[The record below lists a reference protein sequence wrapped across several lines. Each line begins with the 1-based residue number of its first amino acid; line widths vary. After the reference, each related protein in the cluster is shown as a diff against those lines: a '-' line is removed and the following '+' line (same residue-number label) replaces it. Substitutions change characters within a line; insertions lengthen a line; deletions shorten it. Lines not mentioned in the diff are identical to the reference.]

1 MPGAALRTLGPLTGA
16 DGYNWQSVETIL
28 AFGGYV
34 AGPESPQVGDVAM
47 FIDWENIKYSLLN
60 RENRLPNVQ
69 ALKEAAGRFGRVVS
83 AKAYA
88 NWQEGHNLRDPNDLY
103 SVGIEPIYVPTIF
116 IGPPE
121 AGSGDYLPRRKNS
134 VDIKLA
140 VDVVEF
146 ALTNP
151 TVNAFVLVTGD
162 GDFIHLIN
170 SLRTR
175 GKRVVIIGMSW
186 NTSWQLTSSA
196 DQFIAYDVDVDPS
209 VPRVAARP
217 SAPNI
222 DETFKV
228 LAEVVKYV
236 REKRRPNVF
245 AQVKLLLSTRL
256 GSFDEATYGFS
267 KFKDFMREAE
277 RRGLVKTQTVGL
289 TDRVYLPDEEVEVG
303 LASESPQEVEREAE
317 EATQVR
323 SANEPAQGRQT
334 PLRQPPAR
342 VVPVRAPAGVQ
353 ESDEPN
359 LRALVNFV
367 NMLEQSSPFMS
378 FNYITNRSAESRVV
392 PLSLTELSALV
403 DRAIQDG
410 MFLTDSRTILDRV
423 TGEYRDI
430 NIFRLNRRHP
440 MVAAILAEEADQPV
454 PALAP

>member
-1 MPGAALRTLGPLTGA
+1 MTA
-16 DGYNWQSVETIL
+16 
-28 AFGGYV
+28 
-34 AGPESPQVGDVAM
+34 PESPHAGDVAM

-69 ALKEAAGRFGRVVS
+69 ALKEAAGRFGRVVT

-116 IGPPE
+116 VGPSD
-121 AGSGDYLPRRKNS
+121 ASTDGLPRRKNS

-146 ALTNP
+146 ALLNP
-151 TVNAFVLVTGD
+151 TVATFVFVTGD
-162 GDFIHLIN
+162 GDFIHLVN
-170 SLRTR
+170 TLRTR
-175 GKRVVIIGMSW
+175 GKRVVIIGTSW

-196 DQFIAYDVDVDPS
+196 DQFIAYDVDVDPAT
-209 VPRVAARP
+209 PRPPARP
-217 SAPNI
+217 SLPPLE
-222 DETFKV
+222 ETFKV

-245 AQVKLLLSTRL
+245 AQVKLLLASRL
-256 GSFDEATYGFS
+256 GHFDEQVYGFS
-267 KFKDFMREAE
+267 KFKDFMKEAE
-277 RRGLVKTQTVGL
+277 RRGFVKTQTVGL
-289 TDRVYLPDEEVEVG
+289 TDRVYLPDEEIEIG
-303 LASESPQEVEREAE
+303 LAAETPQEVESEAE
-317 EATQVR
+317 EAAKSGGR
-323 SANEPAQGRQT
+323 ASGPSAASRT
-334 PLRQPPAR
+334 PTE
-342 VVPVRAPAGVQ
+342 RAPTRL
-353 ESDEPN
+353 DEVDEER
-359 LRALVNFV
+359 LAALIRFV
-367 NMLEQSSPFMS
+367 DVLEQGSPFMS
-378 FNYITNRSAESRVV
+378 FNYITNRSAEARVV

-440 MVAAILAEEADQPV
+440 LVAKVLQEEPSPELSTVGGA
-454 PALAP
+454 